1 MSYKDLTTQ
10 EAAEQLRNH
19 DEADWSGRDGNE
31 VIEPRDVLYWL
42 DAFGDLDLAINC
54 QGLPK
59 DLPDD
64 VVRKI
69 NNWDVLNG
77 WTGKVDKTSCPVCEC
92 LLYDFDFKHDHVLV
106 DKWGGHEQYPEYVSD
121 PAGYYWD
128 TTGDHYVMCQRC
140 RDPPNFSR
148 MAPEPTRREVRV
160 FYGESDEYSR
170 FTHDSGVVRWDFEWD
185 MDDDKA
191 IDLYNLRER
200 DDGELISGR
209 QIAAAFASGSSDR
222 NAMMGRLGF
231 ERIHVKEIDQSVK
244 GMRRFWRYAKDVLSG
259 WAEINHGNEPTHPDL
274 PFTYIIEGQ
283 HQAWVASEHAE
294 KFTAELVWQ
303 SLREA
308 SDYDAAEEWREKHDE
323 LLSFDWEAA

>member
-1 MSYKDLTTQ
+1 
-10 EAAEQLRNH
+10 
-19 DEADWSGRDGNE
+19 
-31 VIEPRDVLYWL
+31 
-42 DAFGDLDLAINC
+42 
-54 QGLPK
+54 
-59 DLPDD
+59 
-64 VVRKI
+64 
-69 NNWDVLNG
+69 
-77 WTGKVDKTSCPVCEC
+77 
-92 LLYDFDFKHDHVLV
+92 
-106 DKWGGHEQYPEYVSD
+106 
-121 PAGYYWD
+121 
-128 TTGDHYVMCQRC
+128 
-140 RDPPNFSR
+140 
-148 MAPEPTRREVRV
+148 
-160 FYGESDEYSR
+160 
-170 FTHDSGVVRWDFEWD
+170 

-231 ERIHVKEIDQSVK
+231 ERIHVKEIDQGVK

-283 HQAWVASEHAE
+283 HVE
-294 KFTAELVWQ
+294 KFKAELVWQ